1 MGAKFPGI
9 DEKEKRIRFDY
20 IKGQLFRSVH
30 VDGIFGG
37 VIPSGRFIRMSVWN
51 ERWPIPKQTV
61 HERDENGIVKNEI
74 IEERISRD
82 AIVRE
87 VEIDLVMNVECAT
100 QMRDWLSVKLKE
112 FEDVAKLRS
121 EAEKKSQNQEKLN
134 E

>member
-1 MGAKFPGI
+1 
-9 DEKEKRIRFDY
+9 
-20 IKGQLFRSVH
+20 
-30 VDGIFGG
+30 
-37 VIPSGRFIRMSVWN
+37 MSVWN